1 MYSYLLDEYM
11 IEVEDFL
18 ALTERD
24 KNVSE
29 ILSELVR

>member
-18 ALTERD
+18 ALAERD